1 MKKVYISLDTDA
13 VLKGQGADPEIVAER
28 NPGLLKIAKTALDIG
43 MPLINPDFFSCSLR
57 ITSFLQNELLLE
69 NGISIKSSK
78 AAHLLCGANAVEM
91 VICTIGAQL
100 EKKSTE
106 LFNEDVSLALA
117 LDGLANAAV
126 DKLMDS
132 ICNNLE
138 AEAQA
143 EGMKTSTPVSPGSK
157 EWPLEIGQ
165 PILFGSIKPDP
176 HIIRLSDSF
185 LMIPKKS
192 SSFIVGIGKDVTK
205 TGRTCDHCSARETC
219 LYKIRKNF

>member
-1 MKKVYISLDTDA
+1 MKKPKITLDINE
-13 VLKGQGADPEIVAER
+13 VLKGQGADPEIVAKR
-28 NPGLLKIAKTALDIG
+28 KPGLVRIAQTALDIG
-43 MPLINPDFFSCSLR
+43 MPLVHPDFFSHSLPV
-57 ITSFLQNELLLE
+57 ISFKEDEFLLE

-78 AAHLLCGANAVEM
+78 AARLVCGADAIVM
-91 VICTIGAQL
+91 VICTIGTEL

-126 DKLMDS
+126 DKLVEN

-138 AEAQA
+138 AEALA

-165 PILFGSIKPDP
+165 PILFGTLKPDP
-176 HIIRLSDSF
+176 HVIRLSDSF

-205 TGRTCDHCSARETC
+205 SGKTCDHCSARETC
-219 LYKIRKNF
+219 RYQMRKNF